1 MVFKDPGGN
10 EVPPVLVHHRFLS
23 RCGQAYDS
31 HSDLRCTLSLALAPE
46 KDGDKDIELNK
57 ARDIVGRAWVTVT
70 EGKLVEILLDTSL
83 GLKSKKDAV
92 DKALAV
98 AVKNEKKWTTVIR
111 TKIHKAIIKEAN
123 QVMLGA

>member
-1 MVFKDPGGN
+1 
-10 EVPPVLVHHRFLS
+10 
-23 RCGQAYDS
+23 
-31 HSDLRCTLSLALAPE
+31 LALAPE